1 MKNIKKFLFNNWY
14 ASCIIYH
21 DPACRK
27 TQITSLVFA
36 SCTSERA
43 KNAAISLLPIIGW
56 IRTYPIK
63 EWLLNDIVSGVS
75 TGLVAVLQ
83 GNILRSSY

>member
-1 MKNIKKFLFNNWY
+1 MTLCHVLNIMQKKKK
-14 ASCIIYH
+14 
-21 DPACRK
+21 R
-27 TQITSLVFA
+27 QITPLVFAYCFA

-43 KNAAISLLPIIGW
+43 KNAAVSLLPIIGW
-56 IRTYPIK
+56 IKVYPIK

-83 GNILRSSY
+83 GNIL